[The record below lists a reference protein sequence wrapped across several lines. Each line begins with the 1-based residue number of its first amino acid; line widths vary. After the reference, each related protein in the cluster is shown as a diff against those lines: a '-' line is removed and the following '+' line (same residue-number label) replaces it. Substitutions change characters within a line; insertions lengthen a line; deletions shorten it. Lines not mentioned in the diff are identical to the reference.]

1 MLPLSELSDR
11 LVRRGAWF
19 SPYNG
24 VNVPLVAHAAR
35 IGVSGAPGMPER
47 SQAAHALVTLWVP
60 SSDPAGG
67 PRASG
72 LAVDRVH
79 DGGRHHQHRGQAR
92 SDDEGH
98 PQPAILGRST
108 KEALSNAD
116 GLAFV
121 DEMPVRGRTTGI
133 RIWSL
138 AGDETDESGARPAT
152 RPESEPVGGSPA
164 PGAGAVP

>member
-1 MLPLSELSDR
+1 MEYTTVGDTT
-11 LVRRGAWF
+11 
-19 SPYNG
+19 NT
-24 VNVPLVAHAAR
+24 AAR
-35 IGVSGAPGMPER
+35 LEAMTKGTPN
-47 SQAAHALVTLWVP
+47 QLF
-60 SSDPAGG
+60 
-67 PRASG
+67 
-72 LAVDRVH
+72 LA
-79 DGGRHHQHRGQAR
+79 
-92 SDDEGH
+92 E
-98 PQPAILGRST
+98 ST

-164 PGAGAVP
+164 PGAGAAS